1 MSNKNNTSQLND
13 ILFKFCDAIQ
23 DADERAAS
31 GEIRNSR
38 YAMLKTE
45 AHLDAK
51 QELEAYIQSQLQ
63 EQLKEL
69 LKHSKS
75 YTVENK
81 VYGTNQIVKT
91 ESAIPVKAV
100 EELQKRFIG

>member
-31 GEIRNSR
+31 GE
-38 YAMLKTE
+38 T
-45 AHLDAK
+45 HLDAK